1 MHVWLAGSHLVTLG
15 LPLAALL
22 GTGAFAADLHAQTLQ
37 DAEHQGVAV
46 AELAAELLATTG
58 SDDVADVAGRLSP
71 RLVAVKERT
80 LAGFQVVD
88 RRGRVVAGSAAA
100 SGQDLGDMP
109 EVREALAGRVG
120 VATRPRRV
128 DPATPLGSESRRA
141 GYRIFVAVPIEVRGA
156 VLGSVVVSRTP
167 REELQTL
174 WQMLPAGLLL
184 GGLGAMGGAVA
195 LALAA
200 GSAVTRSLRGIA
212 AESAQ
217 IAGGTVSRARL
228 EGPRASRVAEVA
240 DVAAAIGALVDRLQ
254 ERMSYIADFAG
265 NVSHEFRT
273 PLTTL
278 RGTLELLED
287 EPDMEAAQRGRFLEN
302 ARAEVDRLEAM
313 VAGILALARIDER
326 AAAGEP
332 VDLDALLRDVAERRD
347 VAFEPGAGEV
357 TGDSAQLAAAA
368 ENLVGNALR
377 HGARPVVV
385 RGWRRDGRPG
395 FEVQDAG
402 PGISPAN
409 RARVFQRFFTTDRE
423 RGTGLGLALV
433 AAVAEAHGGSVDV
446 ESEPGR
452 TVFRVTVGT
461 GNNQ

>member
-37 DAEHQGVAV
+37 DAEHQGVVV
-46 AELAAELLATTG
+46 AELAAELLESAGT
-58 SDDVADVAGRLSP
+58 DDVGAVAGRLAP

-88 RRGRVVAGSAAA
+88 RSGRVVAGSGAA
-100 SGQDLGDMP
+100 SDEDLRETP
-109 EVREALAGRVG
+109 EVREALAGRTG
-120 VATRPRRV
+120 VAIRPRRV
-128 DPATPLGSESRRA
+128 DRATPLGSESRRS
-141 GYRIFVAVPIEVRGA
+141 GYRIFVAVPIEVDGA
-156 VLGSVVVSRTP
+156 ILGGVVVSRTP

-184 GGLGAMGGAVA
+184 GGLGAAGGAVA

-200 GSAVTRSLRGIA
+200 GNVVTRSLRRIA

-228 EGPRASRVAEVA
+228 EGPRASHVAEVA

-254 ERMSYIADFAG
+254 ERMRYIADFAG
-265 NVSHEFRT
+265 NVSHEFKT

-287 EPDMEAAQRGRFLEN
+287 EPDMDAAQRARFLEN
-302 ARAEVDRLEAM
+302 ARAELDRLEAM
-313 VAGILALARIDER
+313 VGGILALARIDER
-326 AAAGEP
+326 AAPAET
-332 VDLDALLRDVAERRD
+332 VDLDALLAEIATRRD
-347 VAFEPGAGEV
+347 VAFEPGAGTV
-357 TGDSAQLAAAA
+357 VGHPAQLAAAA
-368 ENLVGNALR
+368 ENLVANALR
-377 HGARPVVV
+377 HGGRPVVV

-402 PGISPAN
+402 PGISAAN
-409 RARVFQRFFTTDRE
+409 QALVFERFFTTDRE

-433 AAVAEAHGGSVDV
+433 AAVAEAHGGSVAL
-446 ESEPGR
+446 ESSAGR
-452 TVFRVTVGT
+452 TVFRVTLGS
-461 GNNQ
+461 GA